1 MLWQLLEN
9 SEAGEL
15 DKSTLA
21 VYERDLSGARII
33 PMSRRW
39 TSLRNRWGKMRNL
52 TLMSKYSEHTNRL
65 NAVFTE
71 EWKINCFPMLKK
83 SLTKN
88 LLSIKYSQKGGCKT
102 KNNNNIAIPSAEVI
116 SINSHNNFSIHW
128 FCVNKG
134 DHFSDL
140 PFFCA
145 DIAIFFFF
153 FCKVIY
159 V

>member
-71 EWKINCFPMLKK
+71 E
-83 SLTKN
+83 
-88 LLSIKYSQKGGCKT
+88 
-102 KNNNNIAIPSAEVI
+102 
-116 SINSHNNFSIHW
+116 
-128 FCVNKG
+128 
-134 DHFSDL
+134 
-140 PFFCA
+140 
-145 DIAIFFFF
+145 
-153 FCKVIY
+153 
-159 V
+159 